1 VTAVWLSSRIK
12 DEDEDADEDDEG
24 LPLLDKG
31 LGRLPKLDEGLHKFF
46 ARTKKL

>member
-1 VTAVWLSSRIK
+1 MTAVWLSSRIK
-12 DEDEDADEDDEG
+12 VEDEDEDEDDEG

-31 LGRLPKLDEGLHKFF
+31 LGRLPMLDEGLHKFF